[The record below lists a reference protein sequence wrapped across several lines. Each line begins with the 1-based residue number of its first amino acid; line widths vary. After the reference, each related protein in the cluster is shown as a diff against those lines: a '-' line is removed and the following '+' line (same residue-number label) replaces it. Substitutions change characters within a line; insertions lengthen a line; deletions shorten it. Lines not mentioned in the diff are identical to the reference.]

1 MYCLQKNVNFFIV
14 KNLIWLEDVDTDNM
28 HISILVSSGEK
39 HYKYFIGYKNDD

>member
-1 MYCLQKNVNFFIV
+1 MYCLQKNVYFFIV

-28 HISILVSSGEK
+28 HISILVPSGEK